1 MSVESKPLLGLRIKG
16 RLFLREEEKRQ
27 IISDYLTGSETKRAV
42 YSRYTSYDTEHG
54 KISKWMKE
62 FGIEDKVSQRHVS
75 FTAVSKSTKE
85 NNDLEYE
92 NLNLQKRI
100 DQLEA
105 SLKEQEL
112 KAIAYSTMVDMAEE
126 QFNIPI
132 RKKSNTKSSKK

>member
-1 MSVESKPLLGLRIKG
+1 
-16 RLFLREEEKRQ
+16 LFLREEEKRQ

-42 YSRYTSYDTEHG
+42 YSRYTSYETEHG

-126 QFNIPI
+126 PFNIPI

>member
-62 FGIEDKVSQRHVS
+62 FGIEDKVSQGHVS

-92 NLNLQKRI
+92 NLNLQNRI

>member
-85 NNDLEYE
+85 SNDLEFE

>member
-1 MSVESKPLLGLRIKG
+1 
-16 RLFLREEEKRQ
+16 LFLREEEKRQ

-132 RKKSNTKSSKK
+132 RKKSNTKLTRPKISCHLIQSSF

>member
-1 MSVESKPLLGLRIKG
+1 M
-16 RLFLREEEKRQ
+16 FLREEEKRQ

-132 RKKSNTKSSKK
+132 RKKSNTKLTRPKISCHLIQSSF